1 MLEQVY
7 GHYEPWLVAVSYFV
21 ATLTAYSALRV
32 VMRMRNVEQKEQALY
47 ILSGAMIMGSG
58 VWSMHFLG
66 MLAFH
71 MPMDVS
77 YDIRITILSLLIAM
91 LASSLVFYQIR
102 TKASPLSLMVAGVI
116 MGLGISSMH
125 YTGMAA
131 MQMDMQV
138 RYSGVLVVVSILIAI
153 FASGAALLIAMRVSH
168 KERKVSQG
176 FLFSAAAVMGLAICG
191 MHYTGMAA
199 MTFYAEHVHVNSEY
213 LSADVLMLAVSIT
226 TVVLVVNS
234 IGLMVSGETSKISA
248 RRKLGML
255 ILIMVVIT
263 MVVGSV
269 AFISIYK
276 ESLSVQRKTLQSL
289 ASSQADLIES
299 VASFDSVHSTQTH
312 MQGAQGAT
320 LSQIRAAH
328 ERLRDFGETGEL
340 SFVWVDGGGAYYL
353 YDLRFGHMVDDN
365 IIHAGSDVDVII
377 KHAYKGDR
385 ASAIATDYRGKVAAV
400 GFAKVDSLPLVV
412 LAKMDL
418 EEIHAPYLK
427 AAILSIVIGLIMIII
442 GAALFLG
449 LTNPIITRLAN
460 EIRVRTRAEY
470 ELQQAYG
477 SLEQKINERTREL
490 KQKSDAL
497 SHALAESEAAT
508 RAKSEFLA
516 NMSHE
521 IRTPM
526 NGLLGMLTLMRYTE
540 MTAEQREFVDTA
552 YSSGESLLTL
562 LNDILDFSKIEA
574 GKLELESIDIDI
586 RDLVEDITALMASA
600 AHRKGIE
607 IASIISP
614 ELTQWLKGDP
624 TRLRQILSNLV
635 GNAIKFT
642 SKGEVVI
649 YAGVHEQSED
659 NIVVRF
665 EVRDT
670 GIGIDAKARE
680 SIFESFSQADGSTTR
695 RYGGTGL
702 GLTISRQLVELMGG
716 AIGVDSEPDTGST
729 FWFEI
734 PMYRGEGHSGLLSH
748 DTLKDKR
755 VLIVDDNET
764 NRKVLEF
771 LLDAWDMK
779 HASAEDGF
787 DALEK
792 LHEYYDSGHAFDMVL
807 LDMMMPGMDGRELA
821 EKIKKDGRF
830 NNVHLIMLTSIDQ
843 IGDDERSG
851 NSMFDSYMT
860 KPIRQSTLFNSILN
874 LFSKD
879 LAPVAKPV
887 ELPGASVSVRK
898 ERILIVEDNI
908 INQKVAAGILKKF
921 GFETTVVNNGRE
933 AVDILQQED
942 FDLVFMDCNMPVLD
956 GFAATE
962 EVRRNEADRGH
973 TTIIAMTA
981 NAMQGD
987 RERCMDVGM
996 DDYVTKPIKKDS
1008 LTEILQRWLPEHE
1021 GLN

>member
-1 MLEQVY
+1 MLTQVY

-32 VMRMRNVEQKEQALY
+32 VMRMRNVEQKEKGLY
-47 ILSGAMIMGSG
+47 ILSGAAIMGSG
-58 VWSMHFLG
+58 IWSMHFLG

-77 YDIRITILSLLIAM
+77 YDVRITILSLLIAI

-102 TKASPLSLMVAGVI
+102 AKTSLAGLLFAGVI
-116 MGLGISSMH
+116 MGLGISAMH
-125 YTGMAA
+125 YTGMVG

-138 RYSGVLVVVSILIAI
+138 GYNGVLVAVSIIIAI
-153 FASGAALLIAMRVSH
+153 LASVAALAIATRVSQ
-168 KERKVSQG
+168 KERKVTQI
-176 FLFSAAAVMGLAICG
+176 FLLSAAAVMGLAICG

-199 MTFYAEHVHVNSEY
+199 MTFHAELVHVYTEH
-213 LSADVLMLAVSIT
+213 LSADVVMLAVSIT

-234 IGLMVSGETSKISA
+234 IGLMVSGETSQISA

-263 MVVGSV
+263 TVVGSV

-276 ESLSVQRKTLQSL
+276 ESLSVQRKTLESL

-299 VASFDSVHSTQTH
+299 IASFDAIHSATAD

-328 ERLRDFGETGEL
+328 DRLRDFGETGEL
-340 SFVWVDGGGAYYL
+340 SFVWQDSGGAYYL
-353 YDLRFGHMVDDN
+353 YDLRFGYMVEDN
-365 IIHAGSDVDVII
+365 IIHAGSDVGAII
-377 KHAYKGDR
+377 KRAYNGDKT
-385 ASAIATDYRGKVAAV
+385 SVIATDYRGKVAAI
-400 GFAKVDSLPLVV
+400 GFAKVDTMPLIV

-418 EEIHAPYLK
+418 EEIHAPYVK
-427 AAILSIVIGLIMIII
+427 AALLSVVIGVIMIII
-442 GAALFLG
+442 GALLFLG
-449 LTNPIITRLAN
+449 LTNPIIARLAN

-477 SLEQKINERTREL
+477 SLEQKINERTIEL

-497 SHALAESEAAT
+497 SYALAESEAAT

-540 MTAEQREFVDTA
+540 MNSEQREFVDTA

-574 GKLELESIDIDI
+574 GKLELESIDIDM
-586 RDLVEDITALMASA
+586 RDLVEDITSLMASA

-607 IASIISP
+607 IASIIAP

-642 SKGEVVI
+642 NSGEVVV

-659 NIVVRF
+659 DIVVRF

-670 GIGIDAKARE
+670 GIGIDTEACE

-716 AIGVDSEPDTGST
+716 AIGVDSEPNVGST

-734 PMYRGEGHSGLLSH
+734 PMRRGEGHSGLLSH
-748 DTLKDKR
+748 DMLKDKR

-779 HASAEDGF
+779 HISVEDGF

-879 LAPVAKPV
+879 TSLLPKPA
-887 ELPGASVSVRK
+887 EQPGSVMGERK
-898 ERILIVEDNI
+898 ERILVVEDNI

-921 GFETTVVNNGRE
+921 GFESTVVNNGQE

-956 GFAATE
+956 GFEATE
-962 EVRRNEADRGH
+962 TVRRNEADKGH

-996 DDYVTKPIKKDS
+996 DDYVTKPIKKDA
-1008 LTEILQRWLPEHE
+1008 LGELLQRWLPEQ
-1021 GLN
+1021 